1 MTQRNRGMI
10 FMAAVLITLALGLS
24 GCGRRGELERPPAKD
39 QKEKTTDN
47 QSMMQNLAPPAVGF
61 EIDASF

>member
-1 MTQRNRGMI
+1 
-10 FMAAVLITLALGLS
+10 MAAVLITLALGLS